1 MSSVNTK
8 AKQAGAKPVE
18 HQRQRGRGNTIIG
31 LILGVVVV
39 GLMSV
44 AYFVGQ

>member
-1 MSSVNTK
+1 MSSVDTK
-8 AKQAGAKPVE
+8 AKQAGAKPAE
-18 HQRQRGRGNTIIG
+18 HQRQRGRGNTLIG
-31 LILGVVVV
+31 LFLAAVVV